1 MDPELGRLVIS
12 FRADVMAEIAA
23 HRDGEQTGDVI
34 DSFAR
39 KVAKH
44 RDRYLEKLTGFYTK
58 HEFATVNQVER
69 QIEAFAD
76 AEIRRAR
83 TEGRVEFAA

>member
-1 MDPELGRLVIS
+1 MDPELGRLVIG

-23 HRDGEQTGDVI
+23 HRGGEQTGDVI
-34 DSFAR
+34 DNFAG

-44 RDRYLEKLTGFYTK
+44 RERYIEKLAALSPAYDV
-58 HEFATVNQVER
+58 ATLELVKR
-69 QIEAFAD
+69 QITAFAD